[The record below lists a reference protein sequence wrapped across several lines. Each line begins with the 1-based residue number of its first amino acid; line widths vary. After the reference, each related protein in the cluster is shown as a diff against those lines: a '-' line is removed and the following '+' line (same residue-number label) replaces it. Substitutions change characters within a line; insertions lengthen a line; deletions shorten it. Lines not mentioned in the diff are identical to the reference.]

1 VLRQIG
7 KRNAFVHGHAIQTA
21 NNILAQNNKK
31 ANWVALHALREL
43 SSDAVLAKVNP
54 FLSDAWRSP
63 PNAPRPSLLTL
74 HQCTASNTVLTL
86 YHK

>member
-1 VLRQIG
+1 
-7 KRNAFVHGHAIQTA
+7 VHGQAIQTIS
-21 NNILAQNNKK
+21 NILAKNNKK
-31 ANWVALHALREL
+31 ANWIALHALREL
-43 SSDAVLAKVNP
+43 SSDAMLAKVNP
-54 FLSDAWRSP
+54 FLSNAWRSL